1 MKFKTQYLC
10 QIFLMACLA
19 VSGAQ
24 VNAQKSLNWRNGER
38 YDKGTMQSIAMLPS
52 GLVVEFHRSEQT
64 FQNQTIW
71 YHIDHHRR
79 HDEMGS

>member
-1 MKFKTQYLC
+1 MKYMTQYLC

-24 VNAQKSLNWRNGER
+24 ANAQKSLNWRNGER

-52 GLVVEFHRSEQT
+52 GLVVESTAPSKPSRTKPSGITSERSPPAP
-64 FQNQTIW
+64 
-71 YHIDHHRR
+71 R
-79 HDEMGS
+79 